1 MYSLIVQERNTNHE
15 PKSEIVMFVAKMTIC
30 WVVVWWLSMMFVR
43 IGETAPV
50 TSAEWFAAITLL
62 VGVWVSGYLN
72 LRLNAE

>member
-1 MYSLIVQERNTNHE
+1 MI
-15 PKSEIVMFVAKMTIC
+15 VAKMTIG

-43 IGETAPV
+43 AGETDPV
-50 TSAEWFAAITLL
+50 TSAEWFAAITTL